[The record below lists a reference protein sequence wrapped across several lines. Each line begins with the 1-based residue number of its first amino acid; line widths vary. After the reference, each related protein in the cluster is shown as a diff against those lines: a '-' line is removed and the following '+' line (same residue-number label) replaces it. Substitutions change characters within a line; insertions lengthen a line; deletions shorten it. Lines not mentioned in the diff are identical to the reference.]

1 MRIIFSIIL
10 NGKHHLLHNDQY
22 RFILDNCDKWVV
34 VEGAS
39 QSNGSTQWCKTIP
52 DEYHNNGASVDGT
65 REFMEELAKT
75 ESNLV
80 YVPSDGFWNSKDDQV
95 NRAIEEV
102 KKLTDKCFLWEFDID
117 EQWTAEALDQ
127 GEKELTEEG
136 LRYGAFMSRY
146 YVGKNLL
153 AKGHWGEGRD
163 GGYIRLWDWA
173 GESFTRHEPPTLDGL
188 EGREDLGKML
198 SPIFDHYSY
207 YFDEDVKFKD
217 AWYSGHENIY
227 ERWKYV
233 NSLPKEVFPIHISAL
248 ITGYW
253 GTTDTGIFWEDL

>member
-173 GESFTRHEPPTLDGL
+173 GESFIRHEPPTLDGL

-233 NSLPKEVFPIHISAL
+233 NSLPKEVFPIHISSL

>member
-1 MRIIFSIIL
+1 MRVIFSIIL

-39 QSNGSTQWCKTIP
+39 RSNGSTQWCKTIP

-65 REFMEELAKT
+65 REFLEELAKT

-102 KKLTDKCFLWEFDID
+102 KNLTDKCFLWEFDID
-117 EQWTAEALDQ
+117 EQWTTEALDQ
-127 GEKELTEEG
+127 AEKELTEG
-136 LRYGAFMSRY
+136 NLKYGGFMSRY

-163 GGYIRLWDWA
+163 GGYIRLWDWE
-173 GESFTRHEPPTLDGL
+173 GESFVRHEPPTL
-188 EGREDLGKML
+188 EGCEDKDGKML
-198 SPIFDHYSY
+198 TPVFDHYSY

-217 AWYSGHENIY
+217 AWYSGHEQIY
-227 ERWKYV
+227 DRWKYV